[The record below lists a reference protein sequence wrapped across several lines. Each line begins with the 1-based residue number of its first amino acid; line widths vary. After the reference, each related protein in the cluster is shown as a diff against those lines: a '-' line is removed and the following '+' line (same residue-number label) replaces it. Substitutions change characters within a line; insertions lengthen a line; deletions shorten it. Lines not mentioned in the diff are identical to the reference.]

1 MHKILN
7 LKNVEYIFSNRKNTD
22 LAIELISKLS
32 RGEKEYYSKPK

>member
-1 MHKILN
+1 MEKIF
-7 LKNVEYIFSNRKNTD
+7 KIANVEYIFSNRKNTD